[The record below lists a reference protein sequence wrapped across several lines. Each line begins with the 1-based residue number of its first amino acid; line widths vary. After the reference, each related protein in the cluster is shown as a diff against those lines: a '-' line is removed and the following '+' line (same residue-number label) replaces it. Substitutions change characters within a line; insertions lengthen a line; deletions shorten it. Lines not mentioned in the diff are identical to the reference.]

1 LQTNNHTL
9 YNEKALKDDM
19 TKIRRIVLLM
29 VVLMLAISIG
39 AGAHAQNN
47 TVVVISVKGP
57 IVPVIADYIDKGI
70 SRAEDANAAV
80 CIIELDTPGGLLSST
95 EEIVQKIMNAHV
107 PVVVYV
113 SPRGAW
119 AASAGTFITL
129 SANIAVMAPGTTI
142 GAAHPVSGS
151 GEAIPEDE
159 MKKIV
164 EFSAKWMKT
173 IAQERGRNLEE
184 AQLAVTESKSFTDVD
199 ALDANLID
207 LRADNLESLLSQINS
222 REVTLA
228 SGAIVTINT
237 TGYETIR
244 VEMSFVEKFLL
255 TISDPNIAYILM
267 SIAMLGIMAEIFN
280 PGLIFPGIVGG
291 ICLLMAFYSLGV
303 LPVNY
308 AGILLIVLAFGLF
321 IGEVLTPGFGLFF
334 GGGMV
339 SLIMGS
345 LLLFQGAPLLFKV
358 DWWLIAV
365 VSIVL
370 ALGLGFI
377 IQRAVKIHR
386 KQVTTGRE
394 ELIGKTATVR
404 EALAPQGTIFF
415 KGELWTAFSEE
426 GEIKAGEEVSI
437 KRLDGLTLYVTRK
450 K

>member
-1 LQTNNHTL
+1 
-9 YNEKALKDDM
+9 M
-19 TKIRRIVLLM
+19 TTIRRLVLFIAVLL
-29 VVLMLAISIG
+29 LAISIG

-57 IVPVIADYIDKGI
+57 IVPVIADYIDNGI
-70 SRAEDANAAV
+70 SRAEDENAAV
-80 CIIELDTPGGLLSST
+80 CVIELDTPGGLLSST
-95 EEIVQKIMNAHV
+95 EDIVQKIMNAHV

-129 SANIAVMAPGTTI
+129 AANIAIMAPGTTI

-151 GEAIPEDE
+151 GEEIPEDE

-199 ALDANLID
+199 ALNANLID
-207 LRADNLESLLSQINS
+207 LRADNLESLLSQING

-228 SGAIVTINT
+228 SGARVTINT
-237 TGYETIR
+237 TGHEIIR
-244 VEMSFVEKFLL
+244 EEMGFVEKFLL
-255 TISDPNIAYILM
+255 VISDPNIAYILM
-267 SIAMLGIMAEIFN
+267 SVSMLGIMAEIFN

-321 IGEVLTPGFGLFF
+321 VGEVLTPGFGLFF

-370 ALGLGFI
+370 ALGLGFV
-377 IQRAVKIHR
+377 IQRAVKIHH
-386 KQVTTGRE
+386 KQATTGRE
-394 ELIGKTATVR
+394 ELIGKTAMVR

-415 KGELWTAFSEE
+415 KGELWTAISEE

-437 KRLDGLTLYVTRK
+437 KRLDGLTLYVSRK

>member
-1 LQTNNHTL
+1 
-9 YNEKALKDDM
+9 M
-19 TKIRRIVLLM
+19 TKIRRLVLLIA
-29 VVLMLAISIG
+29 VLMLAISIG
-39 AGAHAQNN
+39 ASVHAQNN
-47 TVVVISVKGP
+47 TVVVISVKGT

-80 CIIELDTPGGLLSST
+80 CVIELDTPGGLLSST
-95 EEIVQKIMNAHV
+95 EDIVQKIMNAHV

-129 SANIAVMAPGTTI
+129 AANIAVMTPGTTI

-151 GEAIPEDE
+151 GEEIPEDE

-199 ALDANLID
+199 ALNANLID
-207 LRADNLESLLSQINS
+207 LRADNLESLLSQING

-228 SGAIVTINT
+228 SGARVTINT
-237 TGYETIR
+237 TGYKIIR
-244 VEMSFVEKFLL
+244 EEMSFVEKFLL

-291 ICLLMAFYSLGV
+291 ICLLMAFYALGV

-321 IGEVLTPGFGLFF
+321 IGEALTPGFGLFF

-345 LLLFQGAPLLFKV
+345 LLLFQGAPLLFHV
-358 DWWLIAV
+358 NPWLIAIV
-365 VSIVL
+365 VILL
-370 ALGLGFI
+370 ASGMGFVAY
-377 IQRAVKIHR
+377 RAVKIHQ
-386 KQVTTGRE
+386 KQATTGRE
-394 ELIGKTATVR
+394 ELIGKTAIVR

-415 KGELWTAFSEE
+415 KGELWTAVSEE
-426 GEIKAGEEVSI
+426 GEIKVGEEVFI

>member
-1 LQTNNHTL
+1 
-9 YNEKALKDDM
+9 M
-19 TKIRRIVLLM
+19 TKIRRLVLLIA
-29 VVLMLAISIG
+29 VLMLAISIG
-39 AGAHAQNN
+39 ASVHAQNN
-47 TVVVISVKGP
+47 TVVVISVKGT

-80 CIIELDTPGGLLSST
+80 CVIELDTPGGLLSST
-95 EEIVQKIMNAHV
+95 EDIVQKIMNAHV

-129 SANIAVMAPGTTI
+129 AANIAVMTPGTTI

-199 ALDANLID
+199 ALNANLID
-207 LRADNLESLLSQINS
+207 LRADNLESLLSQING

-228 SGAIVTINT
+228 SGARVTINT
-237 TGYETIR
+237 TGYKIIR
-244 VEMSFVEKFLL
+244 EEMSFVEKFLL

-291 ICLLMAFYSLGV
+291 ICLLMAFYALGV

-321 IGEVLTPGFGLFF
+321 IGEALTPGFGLFF

-345 LLLFQGAPLLFKV
+345 LLLFQGAPLLFHV
-358 DWWLIAV
+358 NPWLIAIV
-365 VSIVL
+365 VILL
-370 ALGLGFI
+370 ASGMGFVAY
-377 IQRAVKIHR
+377 RAVKIHQ
-386 KQVTTGRE
+386 KQATTGRE
-394 ELIGKTATVR
+394 ELIGKTAIVR

-415 KGELWTAFSEE
+415 KGELWTAVSEE
-426 GEIKAGEEVSI
+426 GEIKVGEEVFI

>member
-1 LQTNNHTL
+1 
-9 YNEKALKDDM
+9 M
-19 TKIRRIVLLM
+19 TKIRRILLGIVVLL
-29 VVLMLAISIG
+29 LAISIG
-39 AGAHAQNN
+39 ASARAQN
-47 TVVVISVKGP
+47 TSVVIISVKGP
-57 IVPVIADYIDKGI
+57 IVPVVADYIDKGI
-70 SRAEDANAAV
+70 SRAEDENAAV
-80 CIIELDTPGGLLSST
+80 CVIELDTPGGLLTST
-95 EEIVQKIMNAHV
+95 EEIVQGIMNAHV

-129 SANIAVMAPGTTI
+129 AANIAVMAPGTTI
-142 GAAHPVSGS
+142 GAAHPVSGG

-159 MKKIV
+159 MKKIT

-173 IAQERGRNLEE
+173 IAQERGRNMEE

-199 ALDANLID
+199 ALNANIID
-207 LRADNLESLLSQINS
+207 LRADNLENLLSQING

-228 SGAIVTINT
+228 NGVKVTINT
-237 TGYETIR
+237 AGYEIIR
-244 VEMSFVEKFLL
+244 DEMSFVEKFLL
-255 TISDPNIAYILM
+255 AISDPNIAYILM
-267 SIAMLGIMAEIFN
+267 SLAMLGITAEIFN
-280 PGLIFPGIVGG
+280 PGLIFPGILGG
-291 ICLLMAFYSLGV
+291 ICLLLAFYSLGV

-321 IGEVLTPGFGLFF
+321 IGEALTPGFGLFF

-345 LLLFQGAPLLFKV
+345 LLLFQGAPLLFRV
-358 DWWLIAV
+358 DWWLIAT

-386 KQVTTGRE
+386 KQATTGRE
-394 ELIGKTATVR
+394 ELIGKTATVK
-404 EALAPQGTIFF
+404 EALNPQGTVFF
-415 KGELWTAFSEE
+415 KGELWMAVSED
-426 GEIKAGEEVSI
+426 GEIKVGEEVTI

-450 K
+450 KS